1 MKNLF
6 LLLIIA
12 SFFSAC
18 TLKKVEK
25 IHGVHFLD
33 KKQKKLTVNTSNKND
48 IISLLGYPSTK
59 STFDSDVWIYIERRS
74 IRSSLINMGKE
85 QVTSNNVLLLEINTK
100 GLLEKKEFLDLQ
112 DSKNIKFIEKT
123 TTSNYKKSTFI
134 YDFLS
139 SMRQKINDPL
149 GKRKK

>member
-100 GLLEKKEFLDLQ
+100 GLLEKKNF
-112 DSKNIKFIEKT
+112 
-123 TTSNYKKSTFI
+123 
-134 YDFLS
+134 
-139 SMRQKINDPL
+139 
-149 GKRKK
+149 